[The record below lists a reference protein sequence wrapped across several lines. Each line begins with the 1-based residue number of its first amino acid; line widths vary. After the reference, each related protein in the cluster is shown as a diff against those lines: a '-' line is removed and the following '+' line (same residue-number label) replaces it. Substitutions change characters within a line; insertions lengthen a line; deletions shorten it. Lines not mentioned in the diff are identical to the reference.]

1 MTSTIIFSHGK
12 KHIVH
17 WHALPLSMSSPPL
30 ITIGITLT
38 ITVRN
43 HVPVMINI
51 VLIPRVKILLVSVD
65 GFMVSAIKFQISAVF
80 LFSNFRKRQIA
91 LYSPCWSVG
100 RSVDVTIIFF
110 LNIRGI
116 KALY

>member
-43 HVPVMINI
+43 HVLVMINT

-65 GFMVSAIKFQISAVF
+65 GFMVSVIKFQMCFSQLSKQNLAGRVSQIVF
-80 LFSNFRKRQIA
+80 DQI
-91 LYSPCWSVG
+91 
-100 RSVDVTIIFF
+100 
-110 LNIRGI
+110 
-116 KALY
+116 

>member
-12 KHIVH
+12 KYIVH

-65 GFMVSAIKFQISAVF
+65 GFMVSAIKFQICFGQLS
-80 LFSNFRKRQIA
+80 KQ
-91 LYSPCWSVG
+91 
-100 RSVDVTIIFF
+100 
-110 LNIRGI
+110 
-116 KALY
+116 